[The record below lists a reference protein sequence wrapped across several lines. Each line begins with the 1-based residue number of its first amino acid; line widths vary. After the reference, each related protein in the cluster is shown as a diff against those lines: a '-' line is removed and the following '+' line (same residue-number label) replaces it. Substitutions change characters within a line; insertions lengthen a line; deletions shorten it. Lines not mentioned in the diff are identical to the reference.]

1 MEIGGMG
8 KIEEGGGY
16 DLSELAQARESLE
29 GNPNPEKGFEEVDP
43 VLVVVSDNP
52 VVRSEE
58 LEARIVVVDYD
69 ENDEIVSVEIL

>member
-1 MEIGGMG
+1 MG

>member
-1 MEIGGMG
+1 MG

-29 GNPNPEKGFEEVDP
+29 GNPNPEKGFEEVEP
-43 VLVVVSDNP
+43 ILVIVNDNP
-52 VVRSEE
+52 VARSEE
-58 LEARIVVVDYD
+58 LEARIVIVDYD

>member
-43 VLVVVSDNP
+43 VLVTVSDNP
-52 VVRSEE
+52 VVRTEE
-58 LEARIVVVDYD
+58 LEARIVMVDYD
-69 ENDEIVSVEIL
+69 ENDEVVSVEIL

>member
-29 GNPNPEKGFEEVDP
+29 GNPNPEKGFEEVEP
-43 VLVVVSDNP
+43 ILVIVNDNP
-52 VVRSEE
+52 VARSEE
-58 LEARIVVVDYD
+58 LEARIVIVDYD
-69 ENDEIVSVEIL
+69 ENDQVVSVEIL

>member
-1 MEIGGMG
+1 MELG

>member
-58 LEARIVVVDYD
+58 LEARIVIVDYD
-69 ENDEIVSVEIL
+69 ENDEVVSVEIL

>member
-43 VLVVVSDNP
+43 VLVVVNDNP

-58 LEARIVVVDYD
+58 LEARIVIVDYD
-69 ENDEIVSVEIL
+69 ENDEVVSVEIL

>member
-29 GNPNPEKGFEEVDP
+29 GNPNPEKGFEEVEP
-43 VLVVVSDNP
+43 ILVVVSDNP
-52 VVRSEE
+52 VARSEE
-58 LEARIVVVDYD
+58 LEARIVIVDYD
-69 ENDEIVSVEIL
+69 ENDEVVSVEIL

>member
-1 MEIGGMG
+1 MG

-16 DLSELAQARESLE
+16 DLTELAQARESLD

-43 VLVVVSDNP
+43 VLVVVNDNP

-58 LEARIVVVDYD
+58 LEARIVIVDYD
-69 ENDEIVSVEIL
+69 ENDEVVSVEIL

>member
-1 MEIGGMG
+1 MG
-8 KIEEGGGY
+8 KIEDGGGY
-16 DLSELAQARESLE
+16 DLSELVQARESLE

-58 LEARIVVVDYD
+58 LEARIVIVDYD
-69 ENDEIVSVEIL
+69 ENDEVVSVEIL

>member
-1 MEIGGMG
+1 MELG

-29 GNPNPEKGFEEVDP
+29 GNPNPEKEFMEVEP
-43 VLVVVSDNP
+43 VLVVVSNNP
-52 VVRSEE
+52 VVRSDE

>member
-8 KIEEGGGY
+8 KIEDGGGY
-16 DLSELAQARESLE
+16 DLSELVQARESLE

-43 VLVVVSDNP
+43 VLVVVNDNP

-58 LEARIVVVDYD
+58 LEARIVIVDYD
-69 ENDEIVSVEIL
+69 ENDEVVSVEIL

>member
-1 MEIGGMG
+1 MG

-29 GNPNPEKGFEEVDP
+29 GNPNPEKGFEEVEP
-43 VLVVVSDNP
+43 ILVIVNDNP

-58 LEARIVVVDYD
+58 LEARIVIVDYD
-69 ENDEIVSVEIL
+69 ENDEVVSVEIL